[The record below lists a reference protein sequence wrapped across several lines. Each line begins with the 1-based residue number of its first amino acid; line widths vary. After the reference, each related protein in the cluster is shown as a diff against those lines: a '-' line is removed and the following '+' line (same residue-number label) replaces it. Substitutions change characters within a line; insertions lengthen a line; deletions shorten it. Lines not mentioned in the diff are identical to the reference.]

1 MTRYRLTSSTTAPAV
16 TPAIQSYSHDQGSR
30 RQLLTTDS
38 SALTSSAYTPDAVD
52 HSVAGDAHHIQ
63 FVSDP
68 LAAGVVYS
76 AGNALTACIQ
86 GFEPNA
92 NCNQTIQL
100 FASVVNSSGVEQAV
114 IRSKVA
120 FATELATALTA
131 RFLSTTLSGSY
142 TTSLNDRLVIEIS
155 TVGTPAGG
163 GGVQGH
169 NATLRWGGN
178 GAGGDLAAA
187 DGETGTTLNPWV
199 EVTESVNHVKT
210 VTDPLGIVDTAEAG
224 LQRVNINQ
232 VGLVDSIVAVLTS
245 IRVVGDVTGLLD
257 EATDVL
263 TPGGGDSHT
272 RTIQRVT
279 PISLV
284 T

>member
-1 MTRYRLTSSTTAPAV
+1 MAITRYRLTSDATAPAV
-16 TPAIQSYSHDQGSR
+16 SPTIQTYTHDQGTR
-30 RQLLTTDS
+30 RKLLTTDS
-38 SALTSSAYTPDAVD
+38 SALTSSAYTPDAAD

-68 LAAGVVYS
+68 LSAGLVFNS
-76 AGNALTACIQ
+76 GNALTACIQ

-131 RFLSTTLSGSY
+131 RVLSTTLSGTY
-142 TTSLNDRLVIEIS
+142 TTAANDRLVVEIS

-199 EVTESVNHVKT
+199 EVENTVAQNFTET
-210 VTDPLGIVDTAEAG
+210 VTDPLGIVDTANAG
-224 LQRVNINQ
+224 LQRVNDND
-232 VGLVDSIVAVLTS
+232 VGLTDSVSYQLTGGGQS
-245 IRVVGDVTGLLD
+245 HNRVVRRV
-257 EATDVL
+257 VL
-263 TPGGGDSHT
+263 VAD
-272 RTIQRVT
+272 
-279 PISLV
+279 LV
-284 T
+284 D